1 GTVVAGGGAMPDI
14 VSGSNPGMATGGM
27 GDVLS
32 GVLGSLY
39 AQLGDAR
46 AAASAGAALHL
57 AAADLASE
65 TRGYM
70 GLLPMDVIE
79 ALSQVL
85 VDSERRPD
93 RRSVGV
99 GGDE

>member
-1 GTVVAGGGAMPDI
+1 MPDV

-39 AQLGDAR
+39 AQLKDAR
-46 AAASAGAALHL
+46 VATSAGAALHL

-85 VDSERRPD
+85 VDSERWPD
-93 RRSVGV
+93 RRSVGG